1 LFYNKPRQLKKE
13 RTIMK
18 TIKNVTVLGAGAMG
32 AQIAALAAEAGF
44 NVKVRDIEE
53 KYLER
58 GRQMITEIYD
68 KRIKRGG
75 FSEEKKKAVFGNMK
89 FLVDIKEAVKDA
101 DIIIEAVP
109 EIMDLKKSVL
119 KESTSL
125 APEDCV
131 FATNTSSLS
140 IAEISTAA
148 KRPELVVGTH
158 YFNPPSRMS
167 LLEIVNGD
175 KTSKEAIKVAENVAV
190 AMGRD
195 VVHVKDIPGFIANR
209 IFCNMCN
216 EADWALA
223 QGEGKSATE
232 IDSAIKYKLGLPMGM
247 LELQD
252 TLGGGS
258 VDTQFHVMEYFG
270 TMMGKSYGAAPI
282 LTKLFKEK
290 NWGKKTGKGY
300 YDWTGGKTNEL
311 PMNAGAAFDPIRVLA
326 TAVNEAAK
334 LIEMDATSREDI
346 DTAVLLGLNYPRGIL
361 RMADSTGLDLIVNE
375 LNRLYEKYNHEDRYK
390 ASSALT
396 KLVKQGKLGRKTGE
410 GFYTYGIGE
419 YEFIKIEINNK
430 NKVARLILNRPN
442 RANAFNA
449 DMMSEL
455 NKALTELEKNTAVQC
470 IVITGAG
477 ANFCGGADVSAFAT
491 GKVEDAF
498 NFSEAPHDVF
508 THIETLAKPVVAAI
522 NGAAM
527 GGGLELAISCD
538 IRIMNT
544 KAMVRLPEITL
555 GLLPGAGGTQR
566 LGRLIGWARAREM
579 ILLADPV
586 MSDKAL
592 AWGLVN
598 FTADPD
604 KFNGMVEEIAA
615 KLAAGAP
622 IAQKLAKGLLY
633 YGAQA
638 DQRSALYLEAAIS
651 GDIALTQDL
660 NEGLTSMNY
669 RRSAKFTGK

>member
-1 LFYNKPRQLKKE
+1 MKE
-13 RTIMK
+13 
-18 TIKNVTVLGAGAMG
+18 IKNVAVLGAGAMG
-32 AQIAALAAEAGF
+32 AQIAALAAEAGY

-58 GRQMITEIYD
+58 GRQTITEMYD
-68 KRIKRGG
+68 KRIKRGY
-75 FSEEKKKAVFGNMK
+75 FTEDKKKAVFGKLK
-89 FLVDIKEAVKDA
+89 FLVDVKEAVKDA

-119 KESTSL
+119 KEATAL
-125 APEDCV
+125 CPADCV

-140 IAEISTAA
+140 IAEMSTAA
-148 KRPELVVGTH
+148 KKPELVVGTH
-158 YFNPPSRMS
+158 YFNPPSRMA
-167 LLEIVNGD
+167 LLEIVHGD
-175 KTSKEAIKVAENVAV
+175 KTSKMAIDVAEKAAI

-195 VVHVKDIPGFIANR
+195 VVHVKDVPGFVANR

-223 QGEGKSATE
+223 QGEGKSALE
-232 IDSAIKYKLGLPMGM
+232 IDSAIKYKLGMPMGM

-258 VDTQFHVMEYFG
+258 IDTQFHVMEYFG
-270 TMMGKSYGAAPI
+270 ETMGKSYGPAPI
-282 LTKLFKEK
+282 LVKLFKEK
-290 NWGKKTGKGY
+290 NWGRKTGKGY
-300 YDWTGGKTNEL
+300 YDWSGGKTNEL
-311 PMNAGAAFDPIRVLA
+311 PMNAGAGFDPIRVLA

-334 LIEMDATSREDI
+334 LIEMKATTREEI

-361 RMADSTGLDLIVNE
+361 RMADSYGLDVIVNE
-375 LNRLYEKYNHEDRYK
+375 LNRLYEKYNKEDRYR
-390 ASSALT
+390 ASSVLT
-396 KLVKQGKLGRKTGE
+396 KLVKQGKLGRKSGE
-410 GFYTYGIGE
+410 GFYTYGPGE
-419 YEFIKIEINNK
+419 YESVKLDINAK
-430 NKVARLILNRPN
+430 TKVAKLILNRPN

-455 NKALTELEKNTAVQC
+455 NKALGELEKNPDARCV
-470 IVITGAG
+470 VITGAG
-477 ANFCGGADVSAFAT
+477 ANFCGGADVSAFAS

-508 THIETLAKPVVAAI
+508 TRIETYPKPVIAAI

-527 GGGLELAISCD
+527 GGGLELALACD
-538 IRIMNT
+538 IRVMS
-544 KAMVRLPEITL
+544 ARAQLRLPEITL

-566 LGRLIGWARAREM
+566 LGRLIGWAHAREM

-586 MSDKAL
+586 MADKAL
-592 AWGLVN
+592 SWGLVN
-598 FTADPD
+598 FTAEPD
-604 KFNGMVEEIAA
+604 KFNALVEEIAA
-615 KLAAGAP
+615 KLANGAP
-622 IAQKLAKGLLY
+622 LAQKLAKGLLY

-651 GDIALTQDL
+651 GDIALTEDL

-669 RRSAKFTGK
+669 RRTPKFTGK